1 MDLDVRRLM
10 TLRAVRDAGGVLAA
24 AAALH
29 ISASAVSQQL
39 SKLERETG
47 LSLLDRS
54 TSGRVRLT
62 IAGVRLCERADAI
75 AAELRTASREL
86 SELTELRDRTV
97 AIAAFPSVIDTLLI
111 PVALELRQADP
122 PVDLRIIEARD
133 DLSATHAAL
142 RAGTLDIAL
151 VKQGEGSP
159 PPEGIV
165 ETIIRDDPYRIVI
178 PTTWPTPTVITELL
192 DVPWVGHPSGS
203 PGRDPLA
210 RIEANEHTKL
220 RYDHECTEYSIALA
234 IVEAGL
240 AAAVV
245 PTLAIPRDPNTTIAV
260 LEIGDLGH
268 RRIAAQHAVGRTSI
282 GLIATVDALRRSVPG
297 PSRVEPVRNLAGKY
311 N

>member
-1 MDLDVRRLM
+1 MELDVRRLL

-24 AAALH
+24 ATALR

-47 LSLLDRS
+47 LTLLDRS

-62 IAGVRLCERADAI
+62 VAGLRLCERADAI

-97 AIAAFPSVIDTLLI
+97 TVAAFPSVVETLLI
-111 PVALELRQADP
+111 PVALQLREADP
-122 PVDLRIIEARD
+122 PIDLRIIEARED
-133 DLSATHAAL
+133 PSATHAAL

-151 VKQGEGSP
+151 VKHGEASS
-159 PPEGIV
+159 PPEGVV

-178 PTTWPTPTVITELL
+178 PAIWPTPTTITELL
-192 DVPWVGHPSGS
+192 DVPWVRHPSGS
-203 PGRDPLA
+203 PGQDPFA
-210 RIEANEHTKL
+210 RIEADEHTTL
-220 RYDHECTEYSIALA
+220 RFDHECTEYSIALA

-245 PTLAIPRDPNTTIAV
+245 PSLAIPRNPSPAV
-260 LEIGDLGH
+260 VVLDIGDLGH
-268 RRIAAQHAVGRTSI
+268 RRIAAQHAAGRTAMGI
-282 GLIATVDALRRSVPG
+282 IATVDALRRSVPG
-297 PSRVEPVRNLAGKY
+297 PSQAELVRNVSGNY
-311 N
+311 S